1 MLFPEET
8 LTRQW
13 RTATTLDKYLDA
25 IWLAKGQKRSN
36 AVHSE
41 RTYHHVRPWPA
52 TAEALPYRLTSFGLD
67 VISPL
72 LYNYTIKETTLEK
85 KYRISSNKSRGYYSF
100 LKVRCAASIWGRP
113 LIKGGYY
120 YKIPQKLRE
129 IALKTDNFRHIS
141 TILAEY
147 KPYYGHY
154 LRAAIILHK

>member
-13 RTATTLDKYLDA
+13 WTATTLDKYLDA

-72 LYNYTIKETTLEK
+72 LYDYYQRNHSWKEVFPMLWNWLPFSKKRSFQWIEGQRTLICLQKGRARRLLHASTTWSCLTFSWFGNDAF
-85 KYRISSNKSRGYYSF
+85 YLF
-100 LKVRCAASIWGRP
+100 CA
-113 LIKGGYY
+113 L
-120 YKIPQKLRE
+120 
-129 IALKTDNFRHIS
+129 T
-141 TILAEY
+141 
-147 KPYYGHY
+147 
-154 LRAAIILHK
+154 